1 MHRSV
6 AVLAVTI
13 VALVTGSGS
22 SALAVSDR
30 TWPKQ
35 LSGGSP
41 FADCAPG
48 AIDDRKA
55 DGAIEPQLAADPSRP
70 QRMVAVWPQDR
81 QRGVVIAV
89 TDNGGASWRRSVVP
103 GLTRCSGG
111 RYDYVDDP
119 TATFT
124 VGGDLVVAGSL
135 TMADRSASAATS
147 VHSSD
152 GGRTWAAPA
161 VIAEETDPVTNGG
174 VLAGAIAADPHDP
187 EVLYAVTPRFPVQER
202 SRNHAN
208 ISHSTD
214 GGRSW
219 GPARLMV
226 DAGERHI
233 ASGHRLTVLGDGTLL
248 DVYSLV
254 DFRTSPSTK
263 TLRAVRS
270 TDSGLSWTAPI
281 PVADLRTK
289 FLFQDPE
296 SGEQVSHTTSL
307 LGDTGL
313 DPRTGRLYVAWQD
326 SRFTDGAV
334 DSIALASSADGGL
347 TWSEPVKV
355 NRTPS
360 NIPSG
365 NQQAFTVSLDVA
377 RDGTLAI
384 SHSDFR
390 HNDARAPLFTD
401 RWLLRCHPQP
411 AGCADQAAFWRET
424 RLTANSFDMRQAPR
438 IPDETSPRGYFLGEQ
453 MGLIA
458 TGHRF
463 ASVWAQPAEPGRA
476 AVHATTTG

>member
-1 MHRSV
+1 
-6 AVLAVTI
+6 
-13 VALVTGSGS
+13 
-22 SALAVSDR
+22 
-30 TWPKQ
+30 
-35 LSGGSP
+35 
-41 FADCAPG
+41 
-48 AIDDRKA
+48 
-55 DGAIEPQLAADPSRP
+55 
-70 QRMVAVWPQDR
+70 
-81 QRGVVIAV
+81 
-89 TDNGGASWRRSVVP
+89 
-103 GLTRCSGG
+103 
-111 RYDYVDDP
+111 
-119 TATFT
+119 
-124 VGGDLVVAGSL
+124 
-135 TMADRSASAATS
+135 
-147 VHSSD
+147 
-152 GGRTWAAPA
+152 
-161 VIAEETDPVTNGG
+161 
-174 VLAGAIAADPHDP
+174 
-187 EVLYAVTPRFPVQER
+187 
-202 SRNHAN
+202 
-208 ISHSTD
+208 
-214 GGRSW
+214 
-219 GPARLMV
+219 MV

>member
-22 SALAVSDR
+22 SALAGSDR

-187 EVLYAVTPRFPVQER
+187 RC
-202 SRNHAN
+202 
-208 ISHSTD
+208 ST
-214 GGRSW
+214 R
-219 GPARLMV
+219 
-226 DAGERHI
+226 
-233 ASGHRLTVLGDGTLL
+233 
-248 DVYSLV
+248 
-254 DFRTSPSTK
+254 
-263 TLRAVRS
+263 
-270 TDSGLSWTAPI
+270 
-281 PVADLRTK
+281 
-289 FLFQDPE
+289 
-296 SGEQVSHTTSL
+296 
-307 LGDTGL
+307 
-313 DPRTGRLYVAWQD
+313 
-326 SRFTDGAV
+326 
-334 DSIALASSADGGL
+334 
-347 TWSEPVKV
+347 
-355 NRTPS
+355 
-360 NIPSG
+360 
-365 NQQAFTVSLDVA
+365 
-377 RDGTLAI
+377 
-384 SHSDFR
+384 
-390 HNDARAPLFTD
+390 
-401 RWLLRCHPQP
+401 
-411 AGCADQAAFWRET
+411 
-424 RLTANSFDMRQAPR
+424 
-438 IPDETSPRGYFLGEQ
+438 
-453 MGLIA
+453 
-458 TGHRF
+458 
-463 ASVWAQPAEPGRA
+463 
-476 AVHATTTG
+476 

>member
-1 MHRSV
+1 
-6 AVLAVTI
+6 L
-13 VALVTGSGS
+13 SGS
-22 SALAVSDR
+22 
-30 TWPKQ
+30 
-35 LSGGSP
+35 SP

-55 DGAIEPQLAADPSRP
+55 GGAVEPRLAADPSRP

-81 QRGVVIAV
+81 QRGVVVAI
-89 TDNGGASWRRSVVP
+89 TDDGGASWRRSVVP
-103 GLTRCSGG
+103 GPTRCSGG

-124 VGGDLVVAGSL
+124 ADGDLVVAGSL
-135 TMADRSASAATS
+135 AMADRSASAATS
-147 VHSSD
+147 VRSSD
-152 GGRTWAAPA
+152 GGRTWAAPV
-161 VIAEETDPVTNGG
+161 VIAEETDPATNGA
-174 VLAGAIAADPHDP
+174 VLAGPIVADPHDP
-187 EVLYAVTPRFPVQER
+187 GVLYAVTPRFPARER

-208 ISHSTD
+208 ISRSTD

-219 GPARLMV
+219 GPARLLV
-226 DAGERHI
+226 DAGELHI

-270 TDSGLSWTAPI
+270 TDAGTSWTAPVR
-281 PVADLRTK
+281 VADLRTK

-307 LGDTGL
+307 LGDTGR

-326 SRFTDGAV
+326 SRFTGGTA
-334 DSIALASSADGGL
+334 DSIALASSVDGGL

-360 NIPSG
+360 SIPSG

-377 RDGTLAI
+377 RDGTLAV

-390 HNDARAPLFTD
+390 HNDAGAPLFTD

-411 AGCADQAAFWRET
+411 GGCADPSALWRET
-424 RLTANSFDMRQAPR
+424 RLTPDSFDMRQAPR
-438 IPDETSPRGYFLGEQ
+438 IPDEASPRGYFLGEQ

-458 TGHRF
+458 SGHRF
-463 ASVWAQPAEPGRA
+463 ASVWAQPAEPGT
-476 AVHATTTG
+476 AVVRATTTW